1 MTEIVDNLE
10 IIAMINY
17 NIVVCYIALCKVR
30 PHKPPAEDD
39 SRAESHHFLAST
51 SDIGGIKYL
60 HRDLKAADYIM

>member
-1 MTEIVDNLE
+1 MIWLDLE
-10 IIAMINY
+10 VIAMNY
-17 NIVVCYIALCKVR
+17 NIVCYIALCKVR